1 MVKKW
6 YRLDGANEFSVL
18 WASLFLLSLHNVTT
32 AISLGE
38 HGHKFHF
45 AFCLCA
51 SVIIRYPESLSHASF
66 LENTSLYGPV
76 YCLIWPHLPLSPTS
90 EILPLCPLKSR
101 FILSKKGK
109 KNNPKL
115 TSHHLFFFYFFYLFA
130 SNDTW
135 LSPEIAVLRAALI
148 KPNMTEDDYLSC
160 SSFPQAK
167 PTPSFLLWNTSYL
180 ILLPVLHFFFHL
192 FKEFVIIHPSFL

>member
-1 MVKKW
+1 MYSFDLNTHDGKKW

-38 HGHKFHF
+38 HGQKFHF
-45 AFCLCA
+45 SLCLCA

-101 FILSKKGK
+101 FIISKKGK

-115 TSHHLFFFYFFYLFA
+115 TSHHFFNFYFF
-130 SNDTW
+130 T
-135 LSPEIAVLRAALI
+135 
-148 KPNMTEDDYLSC
+148 
-160 SSFPQAK
+160 
-167 PTPSFLLWNTSYL
+167 FLLQM
-180 ILLPVLHFFFHL
+180 ILGFHL
-192 FKEFVIIHPSFL
+192 KSLFYVQLS